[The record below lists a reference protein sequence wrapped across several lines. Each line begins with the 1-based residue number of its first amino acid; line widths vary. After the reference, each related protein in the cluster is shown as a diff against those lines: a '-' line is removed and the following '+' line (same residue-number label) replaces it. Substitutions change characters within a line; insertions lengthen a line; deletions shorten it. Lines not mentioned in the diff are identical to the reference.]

1 MARGLIQMSS
11 IDEARYKTETRFI
24 HRFAIDRLAI
34 WEDFIS
40 VRIHP
45 TALQI

>member
-1 MARGLIQMSS
+1 MVRGLIELPS
-11 IDEARYKTETRFI
+11 IDEAWYKTTTRFI
-24 HRFAIDRLAI
+24 HRFRNRLLAI

-40 VRIHP
+40 VRMHP